1 MAPKFRQVVPHPPIG
16 RVETSAASIASI
28 YLVKLPYKWTKTYTT
43 VKVCGKLK
51 DNSVWT
57 INFSYLQEL

>member
-1 MAPKFRQVVPHPPIG
+1 MAPIFRQVVPYPPIG
-16 RVETSAASIASI
+16 REETSAASIANI
-28 YLVKLPYKWTKTYTT
+28 YQVKLPYKWTKRYTT

-51 DNSVWT
+51 DKSVWT